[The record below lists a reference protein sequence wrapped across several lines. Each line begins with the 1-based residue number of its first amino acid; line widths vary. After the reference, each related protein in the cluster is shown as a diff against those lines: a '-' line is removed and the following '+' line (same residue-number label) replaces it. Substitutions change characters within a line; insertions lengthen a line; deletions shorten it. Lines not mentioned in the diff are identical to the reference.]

1 MKTYKGTVVFRYYQV
16 IEVEAA
22 TREDAEDM
30 ICDKLDR
37 ARAVE
42 GDVDVEI
49 YDLEELT
56 TTS

>member
-1 MKTYKGTVVFRYYQV
+1 MKRYKGIVKFTYVQE

-42 GDVDVEI
+42 GEVEI
-49 YDLEELT
+49 YDLEELK
-56 TTS
+56 